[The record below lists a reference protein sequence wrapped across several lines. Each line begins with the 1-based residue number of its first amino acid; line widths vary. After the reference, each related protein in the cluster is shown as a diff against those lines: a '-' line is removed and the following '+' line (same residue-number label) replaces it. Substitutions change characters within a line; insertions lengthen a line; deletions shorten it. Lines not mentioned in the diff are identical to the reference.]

1 MENQILEIPDIAI
14 WPDPEWPVEGPLD
27 DVEYKPETHTLGVV
41 NLHKSFGKKAVVKGV
56 HFAMKNGE
64 VAGLLGPNGA
74 GKTTIF
80 YMIVGF
86 YTPTAGIVTMDGVD
100 ITDMQM

>member
-1 MENQILEIPDIAI
+1 MEEENPVENQTTYNETQT
-14 WPDPEWPVEGPLD
+14 V
-27 DVEYKPETHTLGVV
+27 PETAAADEPKVHTLCVT
-41 NLHKSFGKKAVVKGV
+41 NLHKSFGKKEVVKGV
-56 HFAMKNGE
+56 NFTMNNGE

-86 YTPTAGIVTMDGVD
+86 YTPNE
-100 ITDMQM
+100 